1 MKKVKIKRDYEA
13 FLDGYKPALIMAKCS
28 KYLHLVEHYPS
39 YCFDK
44 DVIYFFQTN
53 EQREEFIEKVYKV
66 GKYTYEE
73 CILTGLMMGYPK
85 KSVEFFARNDQ
96 VEKETGVLP
105 NQDIAIGM
113 VWAGF
118 RFITSLDILIEEA
131 RWMWE
136 TYKHP
141 KAIENPMYFW
151 SDQDNTYLSVPYGDY
166 DRLREVREY
175 IMKERGLIVT
185 NK

>member
-1 MKKVKIKRDYEA
+1 MVKKIKRDFQA
-13 FLDGYKPALIMAKCS
+13 LLDGYKPALIMDNDS
-28 KYLHLVEHYPS
+28 KYYSLVDHFPKYKYNEYLT
-39 YCFDK
+39 F
-44 DVIYFFQTN
+44 FFQKDS
-53 EQREEFIEKVYKV
+53 IKEKFVSKLKTV
-66 GKYTYEE
+66 EKGSYEE
-73 CILTGLMMGYPK
+73 CYLIGITLGYPK

-96 VEKETGVLP
+96 IEKETGILP
-105 NQDIAIGM
+105 NRDVAIGM

-118 RFITSLDILIEEA
+118 RFSTSLKIVEQEA
-131 RWMWE
+131 KWMWE

-151 SDQDNTYLSVPYGDY
+151 SDQDNTYLTVPYGDY